1 MSGTEYQKLL
11 DAVENYYGSGS
22 DEWIEIAKY
31 GLSADNCTKILK
43 QTPGVSTV
51 ISKDGSRVL
60 SYTVGDT
67 ASLATQGASAVINSN
82 AQVATLSKTATLNYP
97 AQMTVDSAGTVITE
111 SGMKAVSSGASVKT
125 VLGNVATGVAA
136 VGCGVQLGAL
146 IDQTLYDI
154 NPDFWDDHNM
164 SSLNPQ
170 TWDSLCSTQ
179 GGKDVFNMVFGINK
193 DTGKTQSYID
203 QNALAYICQ
212 YLVSKNAFD
221 ESTTYEVQDQSILFN
236 PNSYSNV
243 NFPYSS
249 PWTIVF
255 TNRTETYKVSNN
267 TSDVK
272 ICFCKYNNNDEYGD
286 AYFISENPFDLTCIT
301 KSELGTDEF
310 SWSGY
315 IHDTT
320 RDDKTFY
327 YITPNSFR
335 FSYLVSVL
343 NPVYC
348 PNLYHIG
355 WDLGYYAF
363 YGIPHTSSGI
373 DGITHQMGATV
384 PSGIT
389 KDMTI
394 PEVISKLKTLYPS
407 LFDNAIYN
415 DVVQEDGST
424 ERIIYLPVAI
434 PDSVPLDDVTGKLKP
449 TGGVDLS
456 QDNSIIDDSS
466 PDDLTKTLLEI
477 ISTPD
482 PYDPTKIPTDTDPN
496 APDVGKGT
504 TPIVTPITGSASSLY
519 AIYNPTLSEI
529 NNFGAWLWSDS
540 FIEQIKKL
548 FNDPMQAIIGLHK
561 VYATP
566 ITGGSQNIKVGYLDS
581 GVSSKIVTNQYT
593 TIDCGTVSC
602 VEYFGNVFD
611 YSPYTNISLYLPF
624 IGIVNL
630 DTADIMR
637 SSIQI
642 IYHVDVLT
650 GACLAEVKVTRDN
663 AGGTLYQYA
672 GNSAVTLPISSG
684 SYMGIVASLASIA
697 GSVAGTIASGG
708 AAAPMLIGAAGSALN
723 AHTQVEHSGGFSGNA
738 GAMGGKI
745 PYLIISRPQTE
756 IAENYE
762 SYIGNPSNHTVT
774 LGSCSGYV
782 QVKECH
788 LENIPATQNELNML
802 ESLLKGG
809 VLL

>member
-154 NPDFWDDHNM
+154 NPDFWDEHNM
-164 SSLNPQ
+164 SSLNPK

-212 YLVSKNAFD
+212 YLISKDAFD
-221 ESTTYEVQDQSILFN
+221 VSTTYEVEDQSILYN

-249 PWTIVF
+249 PWNVVF
-255 TNRTETYKVSNN
+255 TNRTETYNVSNN

-272 ICFCKYNNNDEYGD
+272 ICFCKYNNNDEYGR
-286 AYFISENPFDLTCIT
+286 AYFISENPFDLTCVT
-301 KSELGTDEF
+301 QSELGTHE
-310 SWSGY
+310 SSLSHY
-315 IHDTT
+315 I
-320 RDDKTFY
+320 RDDTRKGKTFY
-327 YITPNSFR
+327 YISPNAFY
-335 FSYLVSVL
+335 FNELVSVL

-348 PNLYHIG
+348 PNISHIS

-363 YGIPHTSSGI
+363 YGVPHTSSSI
-373 DGITHQMGATV
+373 DGITQQMGATV

-434 PDSVPLDDVTGKLKP
+434 PDSVPLDDATGKLKP

-496 APDVGKGT
+496 GPDTGKGT
-504 TPIVTPITGSASSLY
+504 TPVVTPITGSASSLY

-723 AHTQVEHSGGFSGNA
+723 ARTQVEHSGGFSGNA

-762 SYIGNPSNHTVT
+762 LYIGNPSNHTVT

-788 LENIPATQNELNML
+788 LENIPATQNELNTL

-809 VLL
+809 III

>member
-31 GLSADNCTKILK
+31 GLSADNCSKILK

-82 AQVATLSKTATLNYP
+82 SQVSTLSKTATLNYP
-97 AQMTVDSAGTVITE
+97 AQMTVDSAGTVIAE
-111 SGMKAVSSGASVKT
+111 SGMKTVSSGAAVKT

-146 IDQTLYDI
+146 IDQTLYNI
-154 NPDFWDDHNM
+154 NPDFWDEHNM
-164 SSLNPQ
+164 SSLNPK

-193 DTGKTQSYID
+193 DTGKTQAYID

-212 YLVSKNAFD
+212 YLISKDAFD
-221 ESTTYEVQDQSILFN
+221 VSTTYEVEDQSILYN

-249 PWTIVF
+249 PWSVVF

-272 ICFCKYNNNDEYGD
+272 ICFCKYDDND
-286 AYFISENPFDLTCIT
+286 AYGRAQFISENPFDLTCVT
-301 KSELGTDEF
+301 QSELGTDEV
-310 SWSGY
+310 SWSHY
-315 IHDTT
+315 I
-320 RDDKTFY
+320 RDDTRGGKTFY
-327 YITPNSFR
+327 YISPNAFR
-335 FSYLVSVL
+335 FNELVSVL

-348 PNLYHIG
+348 PNISHVS

-363 YGIPHTSSGI
+363 YGVPHTSSSI
-373 DGITHQMGATV
+373 DGITQQMGATV

-394 PEVISKLKTLYPS
+394 PEVISKLKTLYPA

-424 ERIIYLPVAI
+424 DRIVYLPVAI
-434 PDSVPLDDVTGKLKP
+434 PDSVPLDDTTGKLKP

-466 PDDLTKTLLEI
+466 PDDLTNTLLEI

-496 APDVGKGT
+496 GPDIGKGN
-504 TPIVTPITGSASSLY
+504 TPVVTPITGSASSLY

-566 ITGGSQNIKVGYLDS
+566 ITGESQNIKVGYLDS
-581 GVSSKIVTNQYT
+581 GVSSKIVKNQYT

-723 AHTQVEHSGGFSGNA
+723 ARTQVEHSGGFSGNA

-809 VLL
+809 III